1 MNMERVEP
9 VTGIGPALPAWK
21 AGALPLSYAGG
32 WCREQIPPTPGC
44 SSFRAAKTEKEDFM
58 RRVVDYFPALWNSQD
73 SNLGHYSS
81 SHLSYCSM

>member
-32 WCREQIPPTPGC
+32 WCREQIPPTPCGLPV
-44 SSFRAAKTEKEDFM
+44 FPGRQIQKEEDHAAGVWTSP
-58 RRVVDYFPALWNSQD
+58 RCGTGRT
-73 SNLGHYSS
+73 
-81 SHLSYCSM
+81 